1 MTQEL
6 GLPVIGWLDSKVLGC
21 RVAINDS
28 NGNNLVPNASPA
40 DLTLNVTFVVEGS
53 VSDLCQILFDVL
65 CPARPVPSTDP
76 EIFPEGTFSAGEEG
90 VLVIHF
96 HSNPEPMELSW

>member
-53 VSDLCQILFDVL
+53 VSDLCQMLF
-65 CPARPVPSTDP
+65 
-76 EIFPEGTFSAGEEG
+76 
-90 VLVIHF
+90 
-96 HSNPEPMELSW
+96 

>member
-28 NGNNLVPNASPA
+28 NGNNLVPNTSPA

-53 VSDLCQILFDVL
+53 VSDI
-65 CPARPVPSTDP
+65 
-76 EIFPEGTFSAGEEG
+76 
-90 VLVIHF
+90 
-96 HSNPEPMELSW
+96 

>member
-53 VSDLCQILFDVL
+53 VSDI
-65 CPARPVPSTDP
+65 
-76 EIFPEGTFSAGEEG
+76 
-90 VLVIHF
+90 
-96 HSNPEPMELSW
+96 